1 MRKTT
6 IPRYTSKHINALMNG
21 EAKTVKRIREG
32 DIKIEKNIPIPDIS
46 TRRAFTYPLL
56 DMEIGDSFAITPKK
70 ARSLRG
76 AIHRAQVKTRH
87 KFRFVTR
94 LITEGK
100 KEVVRVWR
108 IS

>member
-1 MRKTT
+1 LRKTAV
-6 IPRYTSKHINALMNG
+6 PRFTKKHINALMNG
-21 EAKTVKRIREG
+21 ESKVVTRVRRA
-32 DIKIEKNIPIPDIS
+32 DIKIEKNIPIPDIKH
-46 TRRAFTYPLL
+46 RGIMYPLL
-56 DMEIGDSFAITPKK
+56 EMDVGDSFAINPNK